1 LGKYIFILL
10 MLVSLNANADT
21 VKLDCLPFED
31 DNGNKICEEYTEQ
44 CTDSKGRFIYCE
56 DAKKLR
62 NKFKK
67 IVKKCRSE
75 QTGKFIKCPSE
86 VK

>member
-1 LGKYIFILL
+1 MSIFPIL
-10 MLVSLNANADT
+10 VINADT

-31 DNGNKICEEYTEQ
+31 DKGNKICEEYTEQ
-44 CTDSKGRFIYCE
+44 CTDSKGRFVYCE
-56 DAKKLR
+56 DAKKLKNR
-62 NKFKK
+62 FKK

-86 VK
+86 VR